1 MRIRKGL
8 FTAAIALTLIMTTLD
23 IPKATAAQRVVVR
36 PYHVYVYRPVWGP
49 TFYYPSWYYPYS
61 YPYPYSYGW
70 RQIYVS
76 APRMGTVKIQTRLK
90 DAGIYVDGGFAGM
103 TGKLK
108 EFSLQPGNH
117 DIEVRNASG
126 QTLFHE
132 RIQVLLGKTV
142 EVRL

>member
-8 FTAAIALTLIMTTLD
+8 FTAAIALTLIMTKLD
-23 IPKATAAQRVVVR
+23 VPQATAAQRVVVVR
-36 PYHVYVYRPVWGP
+36 PYRVYRPVWGP

-61 YPYPYSYGW
+61 YPYSYGW
-70 RQIYVS
+70 HQVYIA
-76 APRMGTVKIQTRLK
+76 APRMGTVKIQTHLK
-90 DAGIYVDGGFAGM
+90 EAGIYVDGGFAGM

-132 RIQVLLGKTV
+132 RVQVLLGKMV

>member
-1 MRIRKGL
+1 MRIRKSL
-8 FTAAIALTLIMTTLD
+8 FAPTIALTLIMTMLD
-23 IPKATAAQRVVVR
+23 VPQASAAQRVVVVR
-36 PYHVYVYRPVWGP
+36 PYRVYSPFWGP

-61 YPYPYSYGW
+61 YGW
-70 RQIYVS
+70 RQVYVA
-76 APRMGTVKIQTRLK
+76 APRTGTVKIQTRLK
-90 DAGIYVDGGFAGM
+90 EAGIYVDGGFAGM

-117 DIEVRNASG
+117 DIEVRNDSG

-132 RIQVLLGKTV
+132 RIRVLLGKTV

>member
-1 MRIRKGL
+1 MRIRKSL
-8 FTAAIALTLIMTTLD
+8 FTAAIALTLVMTMLD
-23 IPKATAAQRVVVR
+23 VPQATAAQRVVVVR
-36 PYHVYVYRPVWGP
+36 PYRVYRPFWGP

-61 YPYPYSYGW
+61 YPYSYGW
-70 RQIYVS
+70 RQVYVA
-76 APRMGTVKIQTRLK
+76 APRTGTVKIQTRLK

-132 RIQVLLGKTV
+132 RVQVLLGKTV

>member
-8 FTAAIALTLIMTTLD
+8 FTAAIALTLIMTMLD
-23 IPKATAAQRVVVR
+23 VPQATAAQRVVVVR
-36 PYHVYVYRPVWGP
+36 PYRVYRPVWGP
-49 TFYYPSWYYPYS
+49 TFYYSSWYYPS
-61 YPYPYSYGW
+61 SYPYSYGW
-70 RQIYVS
+70 RQVYVA
-76 APRMGTVKIQTRLK
+76 APRTGTVKIQTRLK

-117 DIEVRNASG
+117 DIEVRNASK

>member
-23 IPKATAAQRVVVR
+23 VPQATAAQRVVVQ
-36 PYHVYVYRPVWGP
+36 PYRVYRPVWGP

-61 YPYPYSYGW
+61 YPYSYGW
-70 RQIYVS
+70 RQVYIA
-76 APRMGTVKIQTRLK
+76 APRTGTVKIQTRLK

-132 RIQVLLGKTV
+132 RVQVLLGKTV
-142 EVRL
+142 GVRL

>member
-8 FTAAIALTLIMTTLD
+8 TAAIALTLIMTMLD
-23 IPKATAAQRVVVR
+23 VPQATAAQRVVVVR
-36 PYHVYVYRPVWGP
+36 PYRVYRPVWGP

-61 YPYPYSYGW
+61 YPYSYGW
-70 RQIYVS
+70 RQVYVA
-76 APRMGTVKIQTRLK
+76 APRTGTVKIQTRLK

>member
-1 MRIRKGL
+1 MRIRKSL
-8 FTAAIALTLIMTTLD
+8 FTAAIALTLIMTMLD
-23 IPKATAAQRVVVR
+23 VPQASAAQRVVVVR
-36 PYHVYVYRPVWGP
+36 PYRVYRPFWGP
-49 TFYYPSWYYPYS
+49 TFYYPPWY
-61 YPYPYSYGW
+61 YPYSYGW
-70 RQIYVS
+70 RQVYVPV
-76 APRMGTVKIQTRLK
+76 PRTGTVKIQTRLK

-117 DIEVRNASG
+117 DIEVRNDSG

-132 RIQVLLGKTV
+132 RIRVLLGKTV

>member
-8 FTAAIALTLIMTTLD
+8 FTAAIALTLIMTMLD
-23 IPKATAAQRVVVR
+23 VPQVTAAQRVVVVR
-36 PYHVYVYRPVWGP
+36 PYRVYRPVWGP

-61 YPYPYSYGW
+61 YPYSYGW
-70 RQIYVS
+70 RQVYVA
-76 APRMGTVKIQTRLK
+76 APRTGTVKIQTRLK

-117 DIEVRNASG
+117 DIEVRNASR

>member
-8 FTAAIALTLIMTTLD
+8 FTAAIALTLIMTMLD
-23 IPKATAAQRVVVR
+23 VPQATAAERVVVVR
-36 PYHVYVYRPVWGP
+36 PYRVYRPVWGP

-61 YPYPYSYGW
+61 YPYSYGW
-70 RQIYVS
+70 RQVYVA
-76 APRMGTVKIQTRLK
+76 APRTGTVKIQTRLK

-126 QTLFHE
+126 QTLFRE
-132 RIQVLLGKTV
+132 RVQVLLGKTV

>member
-1 MRIRKGL
+1 MRTRKSL
-8 FTAAIALTLIMTTLD
+8 FATAIALTLIMTMLD
-23 IPKATAAQRVVVR
+23 VPQATAAQRVVVVR
-36 PYHVYVYRPVWGP
+36 PYRVYRPVWGP

-61 YPYPYSYGW
+61 YPYSYGW
-70 RQIYVS
+70 RQVYVA
-76 APRMGTVKIQTRLK
+76 APRTGTVKIQTRLK

-117 DIEVRNASG
+117 DIEVRNASR

>member
-1 MRIRKGL
+1 MRIRKGF
-8 FTAAIALTLIMTTLD
+8 FTAAIALTLIMTMLD
-23 IPKATAAQRVVVR
+23 VPQATAAQRVVVVR
-36 PYHVYVYRPVWGP
+36 PYRVYRPVWGP

-61 YPYPYSYGW
+61 YPYAYGW
-70 RQIYVS
+70 RQVYVA
-76 APRMGTVKIQTRLK
+76 APRTGTVKIQTRLK

-117 DIEVRNASG
+117 DIEVRNAFG
-126 QTLFHE
+126 QTMFHE
-132 RIQVLLGKTV
+132 RVQVLLGKTV

>member
-1 MRIRKGL
+1 MRIRKGF
-8 FTAAIALTLIMTTLD
+8 FTAAIALTLIMTMLD
-23 IPKATAAQRVVVR
+23 VPQATAAQRVVVVR
-36 PYHVYVYRPVWGP
+36 PYRVYRPVWGP

-61 YPYPYSYGW
+61 YPYSYGW
-70 RQIYVS
+70 RQVYVA
-76 APRMGTVKIQTRLK
+76 APRTGTVKIQTRLK

-132 RIQVLLGKTV
+132 RVQVLLGKTV

>member
-1 MRIRKGL
+1 MRIRKGF
-8 FTAAIALTLIMTTLD
+8 FTAAIALTLIMTMLD
-23 IPKATAAQRVVVR
+23 VPQATAAQRVVVVR
-36 PYHVYVYRPVWGP
+36 PYRVYRPVWGP

-61 YPYPYSYGW
+61 YPYSYGW
-70 RQIYVS
+70 RQVYVA
-76 APRMGTVKIQTRLK
+76 APRTGTVKIQTRLK

-126 QTLFHE
+126 QTMFHE
-132 RIQVLLGKTV
+132 RVQVLLGKTV

>member
-8 FTAAIALTLIMTTLD
+8 FTAAIALTLIMTMLD
-23 IPKATAAQRVVVR
+23 VPQATAAQRVVVVR
-36 PYHVYVYRPVWGP
+36 PYRVYRPVWGP

-61 YPYPYSYGW
+61 YPYSYGW
-70 RQIYVS
+70 RQVYVA
-76 APRMGTVKIQTRLK
+76 APRTGTVKIQTRLK

-126 QTLFHE
+126 QTLFRE
-132 RIQVLLGKTV
+132 RVQVLLGKTV

>member
-1 MRIRKGL
+1 MRIRKSL
-8 FTAAIALTLIMTTLD
+8 FTAAIALTLIMTMLD
-23 IPKATAAQRVVVR
+23 LPQATAAQRVVVVR
-36 PYHVYVYRPVWGP
+36 PYRVYRPFWGP

-61 YPYPYSYGW
+61 YPYSYGW
-70 RQIYVS
+70 RQVYV
-76 APRMGTVKIQTRLK
+76 AGPRTGTVKIQTRLK

-117 DIEVRNASG
+117 DIEVRNDSG

>member
-1 MRIRKGL
+1 MRIRKSL
-8 FTAAIALTLIMTTLD
+8 FTAAIALTLIMTMLD
-23 IPKATAAQRVVVR
+23 LPQATAAQRVVVVR
-36 PYHVYVYRPVWGP
+36 PYRVYRPVWGP

-61 YPYPYSYGW
+61 YPYSYGW
-70 RQIYVS
+70 RQVYVA

-117 DIEVRNASG
+117 DIEVRNDSG

>member
-8 FTAAIALTLIMTTLD
+8 FTAAIALTLIMTKLD
-23 IPKATAAQRVVVR
+23 VPQATAAQRVVVVR
-36 PYHVYVYRPVWGP
+36 PYRVYRPVWGL

-61 YPYPYSYGW
+61 YPYSYGW
-70 RQIYVS
+70 PQVYV

-132 RIQVLLGKTV
+132 RVQVLFGKTV

>member
-8 FTAAIALTLIMTTLD
+8 FTAAIALTLIMTMLD
-23 IPKATAAQRVVVR
+23 VPQATAAQRVVVVR
-36 PYHVYVYRPVWGP
+36 PYRVYRPVWGP

-61 YPYPYSYGW
+61 YPYSYGW
-70 RQIYVS
+70 RQVYVA
-76 APRMGTVKIQTRLK
+76 APRTGTVKIQTRLK

-132 RIQVLLGKTV
+132 RVQVLLGKTV

>member
-8 FTAAIALTLIMTTLD
+8 FTAAIALTLIMTMLD
-23 IPKATAAQRVVVR
+23 VPQGTAAQRVVVVR
-36 PYHVYVYRPVWGP
+36 QYRVYGPVWGP

-61 YPYPYSYGW
+61 YPYSYGW
-70 RQIYVS
+70 RQVYVA
-76 APRMGTVKIQTRLK
+76 APRTGTVKIQTRLK

-117 DIEVRNASG
+117 DLKFGMPPDKRCFMSESKYSSEK
-126 QTLFHE
+126 L
-132 RIQVLLGKTV
+132 
-142 EVRL
+142 

>member
-8 FTAAIALTLIMTTLD
+8 FTAAIALTLIMTMLD
-23 IPKATAAQRVVVR
+23 VPQATAAQRVVVVR
-36 PYHVYVYRPVWGP
+36 PYRVYRVWGP

-61 YPYPYSYGW
+61 YPYSYGW
-70 RQIYVS
+70 RQVYVA
-76 APRMGTVKIQTRLK
+76 APRTGTVKIQTRLK

-117 DIEVRNASG
+117 DIEVRNASR

>member
-1 MRIRKGL
+1 MRIRKSL
-8 FTAAIALTLIMTTLD
+8 FTAAIALTLIMTMLD
-23 IPKATAAQRVVVR
+23 LPQATAAQRVVVVR
-36 PYHVYVYRPVWGP
+36 PYRVYRPVWGP

-61 YPYPYSYGW
+61 YPYSYGW
-70 RQIYVS
+70 RQVYVA
-76 APRMGTVKIQTRLK
+76 APRTGTVKIQTRLK

-117 DIEVRNASG
+117 DIEVRNDSG

>member
-8 FTAAIALTLIMTTLD
+8 FTAAIALTLIMTMLD
-23 IPKATAAQRVVVR
+23 VPQATAAQRVVVVR
-36 PYHVYVYRPVWGP
+36 PYRVYRPVWGP

-61 YPYPYSYGW
+61 YPYSYGW
-70 RQIYVS
+70 RQVYVA
-76 APRMGTVKIQTRLK
+76 APRTGTVKIQTRLK

-117 DIEVRNASG
+117 DIEVRNASR

>member
-1 MRIRKGL
+1 MRTRKSL
-8 FTAAIALTLIMTTLD
+8 FATAIALTLIMTMLD
-23 IPKATAAQRVVVR
+23 VPQASAAQRVVVVR
-36 PYHVYVYRPVWGP
+36 PYRVYHPFWGA

-61 YPYPYSYGW
+61 YPYSYGW
-70 RQIYVS
+70 RQVYVA
-76 APRMGTVKIQTRLK
+76 APRTGTVKIQTRLK

-117 DIEVRNASG
+117 DIEVRNDSG
-126 QTLFHE
+126 TLFHE
-132 RIQVLLGKTV
+132 RIRVLLGKTV

>member
-8 FTAAIALTLIMTTLD
+8 FTAAIALTLITTMLD
-23 IPKATAAQRVVVR
+23 VPQATAAERVVVVR
-36 PYHVYVYRPVWGP
+36 PYRVYRPVWGP

-61 YPYPYSYGW
+61 YPYSYGW
-70 RQIYVS
+70 RQVYVA
-76 APRMGTVKIQTRLK
+76 APRTGTVKIQTRLK

-117 DIEVRNASG
+117 DIEVRNDSG

>member
-8 FTAAIALTLIMTTLD
+8 FTAAIALTLIMTMLD
-23 IPKATAAQRVVVR
+23 VPQATAAQRVVVVW
-36 PYHVYVYRPVWGP
+36 PYHVYRPVRGP

-61 YPYPYSYGW
+61 YPYSYGW
-70 RQIYVS
+70 RQVYIA
-76 APRMGTVKIQTRLK
+76 APRTGTVKIQTRLK

-132 RIQVLLGKTV
+132 RVQVLLGKMV

>member
-8 FTAAIALTLIMTTLD
+8 FTAAIALTLIMTKLD
-23 IPKATAAQRVVVR
+23 VPQATAAQRVVVVR
-36 PYHVYVYRPVWGP
+36 PYRVYRPVWGP

-61 YPYPYSYGW
+61 YPYSYGW
-70 RQIYVS
+70 RQVYIA
-76 APRMGTVKIQTRLK
+76 APRTGTVKIQTRLK

-132 RIQVLLGKTV
+132 RVQVLLGKTV

>member
-1 MRIRKGL
+1 
-8 FTAAIALTLIMTTLD
+8 
-23 IPKATAAQRVVVR
+23 
-36 PYHVYVYRPVWGP
+36 
-49 TFYYPSWYYPYS
+49 
-61 YPYPYSYGW
+61 
-70 RQIYVS
+70 
-76 APRMGTVKIQTRLK
+76 MGTVKIQTRLK

-117 DIEVRNASG
+117 DIEVRNDSG